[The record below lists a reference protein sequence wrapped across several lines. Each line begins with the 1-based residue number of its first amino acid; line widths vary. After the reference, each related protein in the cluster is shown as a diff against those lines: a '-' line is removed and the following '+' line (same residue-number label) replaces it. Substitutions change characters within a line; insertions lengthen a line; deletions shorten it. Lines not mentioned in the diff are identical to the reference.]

1 MIIKVQSI
9 NQSCQHQYPYSLQ
22 LSLYF
27 LLSIVTISSFAQ
39 SDSNNST
46 NQTLEN
52 MSQSAN
58 LTGEHIQQDANQ
70 TSEVIQGNASDGDSN
85 GTEGAKNIG
94 NNLTEVAKKLGE
106 TISKKLHDLAK

>member
-27 LLSIVTISSFAQ
+27 LLIVTISSFAQ
-39 SDSNNST
+39 DTVYETNST
-46 NQTLEN
+46 NQTLEI

-58 LTGEHIQQDANQ
+58 QTGEHIQQDANQ
-70 TSEVIQGNASDGDSN
+70 TNEASQLNASDGGSN
-85 GTEGAKNIG
+85 RTEGTKEHRKQPN
-94 NNLTEVAKKLGE
+94 
-106 TISKKLHDLAK
+106 